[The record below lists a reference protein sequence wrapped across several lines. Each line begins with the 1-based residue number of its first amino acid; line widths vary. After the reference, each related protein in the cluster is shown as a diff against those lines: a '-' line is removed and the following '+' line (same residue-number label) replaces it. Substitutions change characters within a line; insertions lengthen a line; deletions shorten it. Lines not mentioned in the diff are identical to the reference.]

1 MRAIR
6 NSCVS
11 FSLLLAAAGCV
22 RKPVVAPRAVVPQAG
37 LSEIRIAGS
46 PGKVFG
52 HMVALGIGLANGDS
66 RTYIVS
72 ADRIFA
78 IEENGSQIA
87 PLGVDEAARQAG
99 GVTALVA
106 GLEGAG
112 AGALLSG
119 LLGSLTGAMVG
130 VAQGGGRGAGQ
141 GAAVGGAVGMAAG
154 ALGGFYE
161 SKTETERE
169 IMRQLRGL
177 YLGERKLS
185 PGLPASGFVF
195 FPEGSYVGVK
205 AFLVEEETGEVRQ
218 VSGPMIE
225 RSAETQG

>member
-1 MRAIR
+1 MRA
-6 NSCVS
+6 SCNVWILLS
-11 FSLLLAAAGCV
+11 VLLAAAGCV

-37 LSEIRIAGS
+37 LSDIRIEGS

-52 HMVALGIGLANGDS
+52 HMVAVGIGLASGDS

-78 IEENGSQIA
+78 IEEGGSQVA

-106 GLEGAG
+106 GLEGVG

-119 LLGSLTGAMVG
+119 LLGGLTGAMVG
-130 VAQGGGRGAGQ
+130 AAQGGGSGAGE
-141 GAAVGGAVGMAAG
+141 GAAVGGAVGIAAG

-161 SKTETERE
+161 SKSETERE
-169 IMRQLRGL
+169 IMRQLQGL

-185 PGLPASGFVF
+185 PGLPVSGFVF
-195 FPEGSYVGVK
+195 FPEGSYVGVR
-205 AFLVEEETGEVRQ
+205 AFLVEAETGEVRQ
-218 VSGPMIE
+218 ISGPMVE
-225 RSAETQG
+225 LSS

>member
-1 MRAIR
+1 MRASG
-6 NSCVS
+6 NLWL
-11 FSLLLAAAGCV
+11 FLSLLFAATGCV
-22 RKPVVAPRAVVPQAG
+22 RKPVVAPRAVVPEAG
-37 LSEIRIAGS
+37 FSEVRIAGS
-46 PGKVFG
+46 PGKTFG

-78 IEENGSQIA
+78 IEENGSQVA

-112 AGALLSG
+112 ASALLSG

-130 VAQGGGRGAGQ
+130 VAQGGGSGAGK
-141 GAAVGGAVGMAAG
+141 GAAVGGAVGVAAG

-169 IMRQLRGL
+169 IMSQLRGL

-195 FPEGSYVGVK
+195 FPEGNYIGVR

-225 RSAETQG
+225 RSPGKEG